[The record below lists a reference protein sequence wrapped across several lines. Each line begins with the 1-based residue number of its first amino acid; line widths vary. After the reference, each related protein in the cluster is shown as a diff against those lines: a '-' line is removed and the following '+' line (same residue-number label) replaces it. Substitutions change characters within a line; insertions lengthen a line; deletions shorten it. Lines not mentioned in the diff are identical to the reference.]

1 MSLFL
6 EAIVPNSDGIQNY
19 VLQYGIL
26 GVITVVLAYVAFQQY
41 QKLIERNEMLE
52 EKIDNVQKEMNDLLI
67 EERDRMMKL
76 IEEKIDKV
84 QREMNDLLI
93 EERDRM
99 MKLIEENTKALN
111 ELQKAILNFMITNK

>member
-52 EKIDNVQKEMNDLLI
+52 DKIDRVQKEMNDLLI

-76 IEEKIDKV
+76 IED
-84 QREMNDLLI
+84 
-93 EERDRM
+93 
-99 MKLIEENTKALN
+99 NTKALN

>member
-1 MSLFL
+1 MLSLFL

-76 IEEKIDKV
+76 IEE
-84 QREMNDLLI
+84 
-93 EERDRM
+93 
-99 MKLIEENTKALN
+99 NTKALN

>member
-1 MSLFL
+1 MLNLFL
-6 EAIVPNSDGIQNY
+6 EAANVVVPNSEGIQSY

-52 EKIDNVQKEMNDLLI
+52 EKID
-67 EERDRMMKL
+67 R
-76 IEEKIDKV
+76 V

>member
-1 MSLFL
+1 MRLLL

-26 GVITVVLAYVAFQQY
+26 GVIAVVLAYIAFQQY

-52 EKIDNVQKEMNDLLI
+52 EKIDRVQKEMNDLLI

-76 IEEKIDKV
+76 IED
-84 QREMNDLLI
+84 
-93 EERDRM
+93 
-99 MKLIEENTKALN
+99 NTKALN

>member
-1 MSLFL
+1 MHRLFL
-6 EAIVPNSDGIQNY
+6 EAVVPNSEGIQNY

-52 EKIDNVQKEMNDLLI
+52 DKIDRVQKEMNDLLV

-76 IEEKIDKV
+76 IED
-84 QREMNDLLI
+84 
-93 EERDRM
+93 
-99 MKLIEENTKALN
+99 NTKALN
-111 ELQKAILNFMITNK
+111 ELQRTILNFMIGNKQ

>member
-1 MSLFL
+1 MLALLL
-6 EAIVPNSDGIQNY
+6 EATNAMVPDTGGIQNY

-52 EKIDNVQKEMNDLLI
+52 EKIDRVQKEMNELL
-67 EERDRMMKL
+67 
-76 IEEKIDKV
+76 V
-84 QREMNDLLI
+84 

>member
-76 IEEKIDKV
+76 IEE
-84 QREMNDLLI
+84 
-93 EERDRM
+93 
-99 MKLIEENTKALN
+99 NTKALN
-111 ELQKAILNFMITNK
+111 ELQKAILNFMITNR

>member
-1 MSLFL
+1 MHRLFL
-6 EAIVPNSDGIQNY
+6 EAVVPNSEGIQNY

-52 EKIDNVQKEMNDLLI
+52 EKIDRVQKEMNDLLV

-76 IEEKIDKV
+76 IED
-84 QREMNDLLI
+84 
-93 EERDRM
+93 
-99 MKLIEENTKALN
+99 NTKALN
-111 ELQKAILNFMITNK
+111 ELQRTILNFMIGNKQ

>member
-26 GVITVVLAYVAFQQY
+26 GVITVVLAYIAFQQY

-52 EKIDNVQKEMNDLLI
+52 EKID
-67 EERDRMMKL
+67 R
-76 IEEKIDKV
+76 V

-99 MKLIEENTKALN
+99 MKLIEDNTKALN

>member
-1 MSLFL
+1 LSLFL

-52 EKIDNVQKEMNDLLI
+52 EKIDRVQKEMNDLLI

-76 IEEKIDKV
+76 IED
-84 QREMNDLLI
+84 
-93 EERDRM
+93 
-99 MKLIEENTKALN
+99 NTKALN
-111 ELQKAILNFMITNK
+111 ELQKAILNFMITNR

>member
-6 EAIVPNSDGIQNY
+6 EAIVFNSDGIQNY

-52 EKIDNVQKEMNDLLI
+52 EKIDRVQKEMNDLLI

-76 IEEKIDKV
+76 IED
-84 QREMNDLLI
+84 
-93 EERDRM
+93 
-99 MKLIEENTKALN
+99 NTKALN

>member
-52 EKIDNVQKEMNDLLI
+52 EKID
-67 EERDRMMKL
+67 R
-76 IEEKIDKV
+76 V

-99 MKLIEENTKALN
+99 MKLIEDNTKALN

>member
-26 GVITVVLAYVAFQQY
+26 GVITVVLAYIAFQQY

-52 EKIDNVQKEMNDLLI
+52 EKIDRVQKEMNDLLI

-76 IEEKIDKV
+76 IED
-84 QREMNDLLI
+84 
-93 EERDRM
+93 
-99 MKLIEENTKALN
+99 NTKALN

>member
-41 QKLIERNEMLE
+41 QKLIERNDML
-52 EKIDNVQKEMNDLLI
+52 
-67 EERDRMMKL
+67 
-76 IEEKIDKV
+76 EEKIDKV

-99 MKLIEENTKALN
+99 IKLIEENTKALN

>member
-1 MSLFL
+1 MLALLL
-6 EAIVPNSDGIQNY
+6 EVTNAMVPDTGGIQNY

-52 EKIDNVQKEMNDLLI
+52 EKIDRVQKEMNELL
-67 EERDRMMKL
+67 
-76 IEEKIDKV
+76 V
-84 QREMNDLLI
+84 